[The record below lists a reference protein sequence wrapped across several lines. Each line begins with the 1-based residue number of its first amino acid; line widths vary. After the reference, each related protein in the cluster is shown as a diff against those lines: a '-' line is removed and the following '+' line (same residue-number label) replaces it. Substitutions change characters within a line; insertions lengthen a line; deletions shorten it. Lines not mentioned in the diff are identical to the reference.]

1 MKTKQ
6 KLVSDIMHVIL
17 QKDASI
23 NALLPQ
29 SIITYLKNAMISG
42 NR

>member
-17 QKDASI
+17 QKYGSI

-29 SIITYLKNAMISG
+29 SIITYLKNAISG